1 MQNPQEGGS
10 QNGDQKKNSSPKQPP
25 KTKKR
30 RGRVKIE
37 FIQNKSKR
45 HTTFSKRKSGLMKKV
60 YELTTLTGSQALL
73 LICSEGG
80 HVYTFATPKL
90 QPLVTTSEGKG
101 LIQNCL
107 NEPDPM
113 PPTMPNNP
121 PPHST
126 SYSGFP
132 PDTNQPGNTEY
143 AQGHPPPGFAPYMNM
158 YPTPVGSHNQESA
171 ASQGHG
177 SPVENSYPPGTYG
190 QE

>member
-1 MQNPQEGGS
+1 MHS
-10 QNGDQKKNSSPKQPP
+10 SLGDSPEDKKNSNPSKQPQ
-25 KTKKR
+25 KAKKR

-107 NEPDPM
+107 NEADS
-113 PPTMPNNP
+113 TTSNNKQNN
-121 PPHST
+121 
-126 SYSGFP
+126 SGFQ
-132 PDTNQPGNTEY
+132 DEEGGEY
-143 AQGHPPPGFAPYMNM
+143 
-158 YPTPVGSHNQESA
+158 
-171 ASQGHG
+171 
-177 SPVENSYPPGTYG
+177 VEHLSLIHI
-190 QE
+190 